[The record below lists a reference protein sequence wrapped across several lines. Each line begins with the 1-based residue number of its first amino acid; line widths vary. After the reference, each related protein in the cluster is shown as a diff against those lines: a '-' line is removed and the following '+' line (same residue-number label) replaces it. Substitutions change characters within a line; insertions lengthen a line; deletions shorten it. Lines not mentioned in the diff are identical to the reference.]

1 MNSEAHY
8 QPWKP
13 HSSGPICIPPAHW
26 DQRTPPSGR
35 GHPFESKNEGFSL
48 QCFFLAGKVIEE
60 VKNLSLHCVQASELP
75 IKEHCFITISCVTT
89 LQGTHPGSTHQQN
102 YLSQVQAVS
111 MLLINQVCG
120 FGLDF
125 LACRESSSSFS
136 APPNLCPAE
145 KIPGCLSLFGLH
157 LLCSNS
163 RSIFKVIRVVR

>member
-1 MNSEAHY
+1 MNSEDHY

-35 GHPFESKNEGFSL
+35 GHPFESKQEGFSL

-125 LACRESSSSFS
+125 LACRVPVLL
-136 APPNLCPAE
+136 APHPTCALLRKYLAVCLCLACIYYVLIQDLYL
-145 KIPGCLSLFGLH
+145 KS
-157 LLCSNS
+157 
-163 RSIFKVIRVVR
+163 